1 MEKKWQFIGLIIGI
15 LLIQFQNVLSV
26 LFWIGL
32 GLVVLFS
39 RTLNLIKFPRFK
51 IGNREYAID
60 KQKGQKILGV
70 GLTTVVLWAI
80 YTKTG
85 IETLIENFFMNIP
98 VFSFIFQYDIFKI
111 FFISMTLYYIKD
123 LFD

>member
-1 MEKKWQFIGLIIGI
+1 MEKKWQFLGLIIGI
-15 LLIQFQNVLSV
+15 LLIQFQNVLSI

-39 RTLNLIKFPRFK
+39 KTLRLIEFPKFK
-51 IGNREYAID
+51 INGSEYAID
-60 KQKGQKILGV
+60 KRKGQKLLGV

-85 IETLIENFFMNIP
+85 IEAIIENFFMSIP
-98 VFSFIFQYDIFKI
+98 IISFIMQYDIFKVFVI
-111 FFISMTLYYIKD
+111 AVVLYYIRD
-123 LFD
+123 LLD